1 MVEFSIVKMTSHID
15 SDWEAGDLNRIVD
28 IMDLP
33 PEKQPVDFEIEDYE
47 LIINSEDGELSLGV
61 KAADY
66 DYQLPATMT
75 TEDNQVFWLTVPKK
89 EFKKK
94 LLEMKNEQNTLA
106 AERARLKSIEI
117 EKAKALAA
125 EQEKLI
131 GDAQP

>member
-1 MVEFSIVKMTSHID
+1 
-15 SDWEAGDLNRIVD
+15 
-28 IMDLP
+28 
-33 PEKQPVDFEIEDYE
+33 
-47 LIINSEDGELSLGV
+47 
-61 KAADY
+61 
-66 DYQLPATMT
+66 MT

-94 LLEMKNEQNTLA
+94 LLEMKLEQNTLA

-117 EKAKALAA
+117 DKAKALAA